1 MPSPSA
7 ERPVRRLFRPSVPT
21 SFQSRLTYAF
31 VGVVALTLALVSPV
45 VINRFDDYFREQET
59 QNLLVRRFATF
70 AFIARTIDASTGRRD
85 PVVLPDGEG
94 GWTLN
99 PRVRDLFAS
108 DFLTDVAIVAQ
119 ADVSIDIGALGPGV
133 DGTANGELLPV
144 PDGRFMASNTAQPPA
159 GLARDP
165 TIAVGPQLYRVKG
178 GVTRP
183 DYGIRV
189 ELSQPYTRRASTVG
203 AMTGL
208 LMVIALIAFGIAV
221 IVAAILSRRFT
232 SPLRRLTDASRRIAE
247 GDLASRVSP
256 EAVGAGTLELSEL
269 AAQFNT
275 MADRLE
281 ESVAIIRRDRDRS
294 RDFLADV
301 SHELRDAHRRPPD
314 VHGTAPGQGGRE
326 AGDPSGVPRVVRDPA
341 RAPGLA
347 GPEPARALEAGLG
360 AGPARPPAGRH
371 PGDRGVGGG
380 AGGADRGEAGRPP
393 RAPAARCPV
402 RIRHDPPRVGQIV
415 TNLVGNALK
424 FTGRGGRVRVVV
436 RPGAD
441 GAAQLEVSDTGAGID
456 ADELPRIFERFFRGS
471 RMHEVRSTGSGL
483 GLAIV
488 KSIVDM
494 HGGTIAVESQ
504 VGKGSTFV
512 VTLPRDPREAIEAVP
527 GPTAAATPSATAE
540 ASATPAAVGRSPGPA
555 PAPST
560 VSVSPDAVPPARSP
574 WSRPGDDA
582 QIRRWWILHR
592 ATLPA
597 STPDGQGGAHIPGA
611 LGARM
616 PSPTTG
622 DPIAP

>member
-7 ERPVRRLFRPSVPT
+7 KRRFFRRPLRAPVPT

-59 QNLLVRRFATF
+59 QNLVVRRIAAAAIILSFVDSATQRQVPVILPQ
-70 AFIARTIDASTGRRD
+70 ADGTWAMNPSVARALEQEIL
-85 PVVLPDGEG
+85 PVVA
-94 GWTLN
+94 N
-99 PRVRDLFAS
+99 N
-108 DFLTDVAIVAQ
+108 VAQ
-119 ADVSIDIGALGPGV
+119 ADLRIEIGSLGPGV
-133 DGTANGELLPV
+133 DGKPDSAVVPAAGGHFEVANV
-144 PDGRFMASNTAQPPA
+144 APPA
-159 GLARDP
+159 SGQARDP
-165 TIAVGPQLYRVKG
+165 TIDIGSRDFPVEAGRM
-178 GVTRP
+178 P
-183 DYGIRV
+183 DWGIRV

-208 LMVIALIAFGIAV
+208 LMVIAIIAFGIAV

-301 SHELRDAHRRPPD
+301 SHELRTPIA
-314 VHGTAPGQGGRE
+314 
-326 AGDPSGVPRVVRDPA
+326 
-341 RAPGLA
+341 
-347 GPEPARALEAGLG
+347 ALRTFTELLQ
-360 AGPARPPAGRH
+360 
-371 PGDRGVGGG
+371 GG
-380 AGGADRGEAGRPP
+380 AGAKPETRAEFLEASAVQLERLDWLAQNLLELSKLDSGLVLLDLRPDDVRATVESAVEQAEPTASKRGVRLELQLPD
-393 RAPAARCPV
+393 APL

-424 FTGRGGRVRVVV
+424 FTERGGRVRVVV
-436 RPGAD
+436 RPEAD
-441 GAAQLEVSDTGAGID
+441 GAARLEVSDTGVGID
-456 ADELPRIFERFFRGS
+456 AAELPRIFERFYRGS
-471 RMHEVRSTGSGL
+471 RMHEARSTGSGL

-527 GPTAAATPSATAE
+527 GPTTAPAGGSEGPALPVGPGATDPTAAAPAHSAW
-540 ASATPAAVGRSPGPA
+540 
-555 PAPST
+555 
-560 VSVSPDAVPPARSP
+560 ARP
-574 WSRPGDDA
+574 VEEA
-582 QIRRWWILHR
+582 QIPKMVDSSPSD
-592 ATLPA
+592 A
-597 STPDGQGGAHIPGA
+597 PG
-611 LGARM
+611 LN
-616 PSPTTG
+616 P
-622 DPIAP
+622 